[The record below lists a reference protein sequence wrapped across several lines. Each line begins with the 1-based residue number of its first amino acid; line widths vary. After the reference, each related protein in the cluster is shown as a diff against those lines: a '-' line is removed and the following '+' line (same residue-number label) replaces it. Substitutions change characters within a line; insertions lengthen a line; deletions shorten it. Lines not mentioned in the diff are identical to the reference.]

1 MSSVAAPPL
10 IAQRSPA
17 SRCRQL
23 LPGPPLATSRL
34 VAERL
39 GKVVV
44 LVTAGAV
51 ATGLALPVALGIGV
65 LLAILILSH
74 RQTVTAYPTPW
85 FHEFPASRYARR
97 QLVLRS

>member
-1 MSSVAAPPL
+1 M
-10 IAQRSPA
+10 
-17 SRCRQL
+17 
-23 LPGPPLATSRL
+23 
-34 VAERL
+34 AERL

-85 FHEFPASRYARR
+85 SYEFPASRYAPRHPD
-97 QLVLRS
+97 LRS

>member
-1 MSSVAAPPL
+1 
-10 IAQRSPA
+10 
-17 SRCRQL
+17 
-23 LPGPPLATSRL
+23 

-44 LVTAGAV
+44 LVAAGAV

-65 LLAILILSH
+65 LLVILILSL

-85 FHEFPASRYARR
+85 FHEFPASRYAPRHPD
-97 QLVLRS
+97 LRS